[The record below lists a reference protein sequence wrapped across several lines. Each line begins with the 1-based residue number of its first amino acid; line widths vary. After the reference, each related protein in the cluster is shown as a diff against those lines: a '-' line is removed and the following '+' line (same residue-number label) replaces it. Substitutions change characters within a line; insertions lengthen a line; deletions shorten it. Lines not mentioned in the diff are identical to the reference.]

1 MFRADSLWI
10 MNVIR
15 LPKVT
20 PKDAAQAQWSD
31 TLPLD
36 FAETFPAA
44 ISLAEDES
52 LKVDEPPITSSA
64 ECVATDDFADAQ
76 ALRIFADAERVEG
89 S

>member
-1 MFRADSLWI
+1 

-20 PKDAAQAQWSD
+20 PKDAAQAQWSH

-36 FAETFPAA
+36 FAETFPTA
-44 ISLAEDES
+44 ISLTEDES
-52 LKVDEPPITSSA
+52 PKVDGPPITSSA
-64 ECVATDDFADAQ
+64 ERAATDPSTDAEP
-76 ALRIFADAERVEG
+76 LRIFADAQRAEG